1 MGNEW
6 ELEDPAR
13 SSHESSSTLSF
24 HWLCYKTGVVT
35 APCLLPWTGQ
45 GGAQLYR
52 PARVR
57 AQPWVTQPG
66 SEHSPALGKL
76 CTVVPLPRRGQGA
89 SCRNGGGGRQRSL
102 ICTAFYENQGSC
114 GSWQRMQAG
123 CRETEGVVTASE
135 LFLHCQAGNL
145 NTGHSRFP
153 FFGGSIFEES
163 LND

>member
-89 SCRNGGGGRQRSL
+89 SCRNGGGGGREASSAQRFMKIRDLVVPGKECRQVVGRLRELSQPQSSS
-102 ICTAFYENQGSC
+102 CTARLG
-114 GSWQRMQAG
+114 
-123 CRETEGVVTASE
+123 T
-135 LFLHCQAGNL
+135 
-145 NTGHSRFP
+145 
-153 FFGGSIFEES
+153 
-163 LND
+163 